1 MHYAALNEITARYDL
16 ICVSAHLDDAALSCG
31 GQLLAARHAG
41 LRTLVVT
48 ACTAVPPVSAS
59 YSDLAVEFHREW
71 GLDEAAAVTTRLGED
86 RLAMAILGADDI
98 WLNLDDAIYRMPQ
111 HYNSRETLFAM
122 PHPSDQ
128 LANQLVP
135 ILTQLAAHNP
145 QATWLIPAGV
155 GMHVDHLNVFAAA
168 RQVLGI
174 ATVRFYEEVPYA
186 LDASVIAYRRAM
198 LNPTLHASAMGNY
211 LAAKIAAVNCYAS
224 QMAALFGDPATMPD
238 QLTAYHRAIGSDG
251 PAERWY
257 ELSA

>member
-1 MHYAALNEITARYDL
+1 MHYATLNEITTPYDL

-31 GQLLAARHAG
+31 GQLLAARQAG

-86 RLAMAILGADDI
+86 RHALAILGADDI

-128 LANQLVP
+128 LAQQLVP
-135 ILTQLAAHNP
+135 ILAQLATHNP
-145 QATWLIPAGV
+145 QSTWLIPAGV

-168 RQVLGI
+168 RQVLGT
-174 ATVRFYEEVPYA
+174 ANVRFYEEVPYA

-198 LNPTLHASAMGNY
+198 LTPTLHASAMGSY

-238 QLTAYHRAIGSDG
+238 QLTAYHRAIGGDG

>member
-1 MHYAALNEITARYDL
+1 MHYVALNDITTRYDL

-31 GQLLAARHAG
+31 GQLIAARQAG

-48 ACTAVPPVSAS
+48 VCTAVPPVSAR

-86 RLAMAILGADDI
+86 HLAMAILGADDI

-111 HYNSRETLFAM
+111 HYHSRETLFAM

-128 LANQLVP
+128 LANQLVAMFV
-135 ILTQLAAHNP
+135 QLEAHNP

-168 RQVLGI
+168 RQVLR
-174 ATVRFYEEVPYA
+174 TVNVRYYEEVPYA
-186 LDASVIAYRRAM
+186 LDANIIAYRRAM
-198 LNPTLHASAMGNY
+198 LNPTLHASAIGTC

-224 QMAALFGDPATMPD
+224 QMAALFGDPTSMPD
-238 QLTAYHRAIGSDG
+238 QLTTYHRTIGNDN

-257 ELSA
+257 ALPA